1 VEELKMDKKE
11 LLYNKLNYK
20 TLEVKQMY
28 FNNPDNELFTIGLDE
43 ILSGMLV
50 DMLKKVNKK
59 GWRKEQLKEE
69 SEGKVNNN
77 DYTEFTNDFINEM
90 KKKDNIKTL
99 NNFSFRQMMGL
110 LADITFDDKIK
121 NKYLKKIA

>member
-1 VEELKMDKKE
+1 MDKKE

-50 DMLKKVNKK
+50 DMLKKANKK
-59 GWRKEQLKEE
+59 GWRKELLKEE
-69 SEGKVNNN
+69 LEGKVNNN

-110 LADITFDDKIK
+110 LADVTFDDKIK

>member
-1 VEELKMDKKE
+1 MDKKE

-28 FNNPDNELFTIGLDE
+28 FNDPDNGLFAIELDE

-50 DMLKKVNKK
+50 DMLKKANKK
-59 GWRKEQLKEE
+59 GWRKELLKEE
-69 SEGKVNNN
+69 LEGKVNNN

-110 LADITFDDKIK
+110 LADVTFDDKIK

>member
-1 VEELKMDKKE
+1 MDKKE

-28 FNNPDNELFTIGLDE
+28 FNDPDNELFTIGLDE

-50 DMLKKVNKK
+50 DMLKKANKK

>member
-1 VEELKMDKKE
+1 MDKKE

-28 FNNPDNELFTIGLDE
+28 FNDPDNELFTIGLDE

-50 DMLKKVNKK
+50 DMLKKANKK
-59 GWRKEQLKEE
+59 GWRKERLKEE
-69 SEGKVNNN
+69 SEGEVNNN

>member
-1 VEELKMDKKE
+1 MDKKE

-50 DMLKKVNKK
+50 DMLKKANKK

>member
-1 VEELKMDKKE
+1 M
-11 LLYNKLNYK
+11 
-20 TLEVKQMY
+20 TC
-28 FNNPDNELFTIGLDE
+28 
-43 ILSGMLV
+43 
-50 DMLKKVNKK
+50 LKKANKK
-59 GWRKEQLKEE
+59 GWRKELLKEE
-69 SEGKVNNN
+69 LEGKVNNN

-110 LADITFDDKIK
+110 LADVTFDDKIK

>member
-1 VEELKMDKKE
+1 MDKKE

-28 FNNPDNELFTIGLDE
+28 FNDPDNGLFAIELDE

-50 DMLKKVNKK
+50 DMLKKANKK
-59 GWRKEQLKEE
+59 GWRKELLKEE
-69 SEGKVNNN
+69 LEGKVNNN

-110 LADITFDDKIK
+110 LVDVTFDDKIK

>member
-1 VEELKMDKKE
+1 MDKKE

-50 DMLKKVNKK
+50 DMLKK
-59 GWRKEQLKEE
+59 
-69 SEGKVNNN
+69 
-77 DYTEFTNDFINEM
+77 
-90 KKKDNIKTL
+90 
-99 NNFSFRQMMGL
+99 
-110 LADITFDDKIK
+110 
-121 NKYLKKIA
+121 

>member
-1 VEELKMDKKE
+1 MDKKE

>member
-1 VEELKMDKKE
+1 MKQRKVNRILVLLKVEELKMDKKE

-77 DYTEFTNDFINEM
+77 DYTEFTNDFIN
-90 KKKDNIKTL
+90 
-99 NNFSFRQMMGL
+99 
-110 LADITFDDKIK
+110 
-121 NKYLKKIA
+121 